1 MVPLHYNINIFT
13 LIFFTRGFYPSDVE
27 KDDEADGNL
36 NDGEADGIEIDQT
49 VEADGNLC
57 DCGDLSWKLMV
68 KLQVQLM
75 ATFIDGEVVG
85 VADGNLY

>member
-36 NDGEADGIEIDQT
+36 NDGEADGIEID
-49 VEADGNLC
+49 
-57 DCGDLSWKLMV
+57 
-68 KLQVQLM
+68 
-75 ATFIDGEVVG
+75 
-85 VADGNLY
+85 